1 VDLFNAITGAQINQE
16 LVIMQSARVY
26 NFQRIFNIRMG
37 KGLRE
42 HDMPPYRSMGPVTA
56 EEYESRAE
64 RYDMQL
70 KEEIGVDPAGKTVA
84 EKIALHRT
92 YRTDRY
98 NKLVDAVYKRRG
110 WTPNGVPTLARLEQ
124 LGIDVFPEVVAVVKA
139 HLPA

>member
-1 VDLFNAITGAQINQE
+1 
-16 LVIMQSARVY
+16 
-26 NFQRIFNIRMG
+26 
-37 KGLRE
+37 
-42 HDMPPYRSMGPVTA
+42 MGPVTV

-84 EKIALHRT
+84 EKIALHRV